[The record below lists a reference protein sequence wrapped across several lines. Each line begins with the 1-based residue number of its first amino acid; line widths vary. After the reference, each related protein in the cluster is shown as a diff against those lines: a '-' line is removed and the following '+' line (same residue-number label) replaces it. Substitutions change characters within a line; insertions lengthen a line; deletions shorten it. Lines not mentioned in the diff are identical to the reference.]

1 MINFYG
7 LAFIVAIMIPNI
19 IFAVTHRDGFEN
31 NYKNKIVETL
41 EQVGRFGCFIFE
53 ILQVPALC
61 LGYFS
66 SAGKTV
72 YCAIGAGL
80 VFFYCLF
87 WVIFRKESSMRKAVL
102 LSVLP
107 SLLFAESGILTR
119 NFPLIAMAAVFSV
132 CHIKISVENAKF
144 IKNKG
149 EKE

>member
-61 LGYFS
+61 VPRIFI
-66 SAGKTV
+66 ACGKDRLLRPRR
-72 YCAIGAGL
+72 GA
-80 VFFYCLF
+80 CLF
-87 WVIFRKESSMRKAVL
+87 ILPVLGNIQERKLNAKGGSSFRFAVSAVCRKRNIDKKFPADCYGG
-102 LSVLP
+102 
-107 SLLFAESGILTR
+107 GILR
-119 NFPLIAMAAVFSV
+119 LSY
-132 CHIKISVENAKF
+132 
-144 IKNKG
+144 KNKR
-149 EKE
+149 